1 MKLLFFLLTLSL
13 SMAAMADTVKK
24 WIDTNGN
31 VHYGDKKAA
40 EYVKGTETLKIRDT
54 YDQQSYDEGVE
65 RHKENKII
73 GDKLEKERIAEEEK
87 REAKEDKPVSHAPS
101 SGRTTILHPPVR
113 RAEPYHNRP
122 SGLGNGTR
130 PVQLPAKRN

>member
-1 MKLLFFLLTLSL
+1 MKTILFLMFSL
-13 SMAAMADTVKK
+13 SSITTAEPIKK
-24 WIDTNGN
+24 WVDANGK

-40 EYVKGTETLKIRDT
+40 AYVKGTETLEIRDT
-54 YDQQSYDEGVE
+54 YDQQSHDEGVQ

-87 REAKEDKPVSHAPS
+87 RQAEENKPVSHAPS